1 MPNSSREDLI
11 HEVQTKSKSIALIYS
26 PIELNEYIVEIIST
40 SSDLFIRKNNEISK
54 FHTVDDAISHASQYG
69 AKEFFLCLNNTYDE
83 CGSMG
88 SVASIQLFDYIP
100 VHLKHNDFNH

>member
-1 MPNSSREDLI
+1 MLNSSREDLI

-26 PIELNEYIVEIIST
+26 PIELNEYIVEIISKN
-40 SSDLFIRKNNEISK
+40 SDLFICKNNEISQ
-54 FHTVDDAISHASQYG
+54 FHAVNDAISHALQYG

-88 SVASIQLFDYIP
+88 LKASKPLFDYIP